1 MGVETALIAGI
12 ALSAGASVAGGFAA
26 DKASKKEA
34 NALNDQ
40 AGIAQDE
47 ATAEANRRATEVR
60 QFQRRQ
66 KLAFLKNGVTLE
78 GSPLLILDETLASG
92 QEEVDAIMKRGT
104 AQAKL
109 LRENAAQA
117 RNKGRAALIGGI
129 GSAASTVI
137 GGYGIGRSAGMF
149 GSTPATTSDWGTNFS
164 RATMAS
170 RS

>member
-1 MGVETALIAGI
+1 MGIETALLA
-12 ALSAGASVAGGFAA
+12 AVVVSAGASIAGGVAA

-40 AGIAQDE
+40 AGIAENESQ
-47 ATAEANRRATEVR
+47 AEARRRATEVR
-60 QFQRRQ
+60 QFQRKQ

-78 GSPLLILDETLASG
+78 GSPLLILDETIASG
-92 QEEVDAIMKRGT
+92 QEEVDSIVRRGS
-104 AQAKL
+104 AQAKF

-129 GSAASTVI
+129 GGAASSVI
-137 GGYGIGRSAGMF
+137 GGYGIGKSAGMF